1 MNNKKKSY
9 LKRSINE
16 LLEEMDNY
24 GGGINVKI
32 SQQELIGLLPN
43 LHNSILTQGIS
54 DQEHQKGNKY
64 LLLAQNKQQNAMK
77 KKFKYQEVL
86 NSNEELVKNLLDEK
100 YFSDWFLQGFNL
112 NFVFFGRAV
121 NIHKLAIA
129 IFKKYEVASQN
140 FRVQTVRFTP
150 RSNDNFYTENIE
162 DLFSLRE
169 ITKIEESGYFF
180 GQQSISFL
188 ENLSQKE
195 YLETKI
201 KKIQTEVV
209 RITFIN
215 GNQQSE
221 LNLINLYDDLFI
233 HSSYQTKYEVAFEK
247 AFINLINE
255 CKAIKYLSNQDNLS
269 RLTIQKTRL
278 LEYLQ
283 KTVFASTKNIIV
295 ADYSTINQP
304 SSCLQKYENLLMRL
318 MYIDKFNEINTVCH
332 RYSSK
337 SYEQTSD
344 YQSDYNTVTHRYS
357 TYNEFQYNFLSIINI
372 FYSNIKDDSQEDYF
386 DNQTRRKFN
395 NSFENHNRS
404 FQNHERNI
412 QNSQQRIQTPNQQIL
427 KITKNYDLPVQQ
439 QFESK
444 NQKQYNEIDEG
455 QTQKKTFKQEMKELL
470 NRINSSGSNEQLKQN
485 EINED
490 LNICEKENKL
500 KQTQTK
506 QDYIENKHFTQPNNF
521 NKKGNLQNQ
530 TSDSIQENYES
541 DKDRLKTF
549 QTQMSCDYLNYEL
562 GNSQKSQETKSK
574 LVSKKYQNLQYQS
587 TIQHKQLLEEC
598 YQQKIEELNLQI
610 QESQARYEIEI
621 NELRE
626 IMKNQSKKITLLAAE
641 KNVHELVTIYE
652 AQIYRYVE
660 QQKKL
665 REQINYLTDIKIQKD
680 NQKNLSAVQ
689 KQNIKFKEMIASLN
703 LEFSEREEEL
713 AKLQRERR
721 KIESDQFIL
730 EKKDKRIKDL
740 ESQRDQ
746 LLSKN
751 DELMNSMQQLNQIIQ
766 NLKQENTSLN
776 KCVSTLTLQ
785 NQELSEDNQTLQ
797 QILSLQSK
805 ESTQKIVNRKASQTN
820 IQLKNQ
826 VKSNQFRENPMQ
838 KHAFSAIE
846 KSINTLNRLV
856 LKTGTGIPEEII
868 SNFEEELK
876 YEWQKI
882 LKEIEYYKQNNQIV
896 TDFLTNFISSLEQVY
911 GKNDKNVR
919 DFNKFIRNFL
929 LEQLNDPEERENQFK
944 QNLQQL

>member
-9 LKRSINE
+9 LKKSINE

-32 SQQELIGLLPN
+32 SQQELICLLPN

-64 LLLAQNKQQNAMK
+64 VLLAPNKQQNGMK
-77 KKFKYQEVL
+77 KKFKYQEVF

-121 NIHKLAIA
+121 NIHQLAMKIM
-129 IFKKYEVASQN
+129 KKYEIASQN

-180 GQQSISFL
+180 GQQSIQFL

-233 HSSYQTKYEVAFEK
+233 HSSYQTKYEIAFEK

-283 KTVFASTKNIIV
+283 KTVFGSTKNIIV
-295 ADYSTINQP
+295 GDYSTINQP
-304 SSCLQKYENLLMRL
+304 STCLQKYENLLMRL
-318 MYIDKFNEINTVCH
+318 MYIDKFNDINTVCH

-344 YQSDYNTVTHRYS
+344 YQSDYNTITHRYN
-357 TYNEFQYNFLSIINI
+357 TQV
-372 FYSNIKDDSQEDYF
+372 KDDSQDEYF
-386 DNQTRRKFN
+386 DKQTKRKFN

-404 FQNHERNI
+404 YQYPERNI
-412 QNSQQRIQTPNQQIL
+412 QNHPKALQTSNQQSS
-427 KITKNYDLPVQQ
+427 KITKDYDLPVQQ
-439 QFESK
+439 QLGSRI
-444 NQKQYNEIDEG
+444 QKQQNDVDE
-455 QTQKKTFKQEMKELL
+455 QQKSKKTFKQEMKELL
-470 NRINSSGSNEQLKQN
+470 NRINGNNCSEQHKQN
-485 EINED
+485 ETNED
-490 LNICEKENKL
+490 LNNGEKENKL
-500 KQTQTK
+500 KIGNLKQTQNK
-506 QDYIENKHFTQPNNF
+506 QEYNEDRHFLSSNNCS
-521 NKKGNLQNQ
+521 KRGNLQNQ
-530 TSDSIQENYES
+530 TQDSIQENYES
-541 DKDRLKTF
+541 EKDRLRTF
-549 QTQMSCDYLNYEL
+549 QTQMSCDQFNQEL
-562 GNSQKSQETKSK
+562 GNSQKLPETKSK

-621 NELRE
+621 SELRE
-626 IMKNQSKKITLLAAE
+626 IIKNQQKKITLLAAE
-641 KNVHELVTIYE
+641 KNIHELVTVYE

-665 REQINYLTDIKIQKD
+665 REQINYLTDVKIQKD
-680 NQKNLSAVQ
+680 NQKNLSSIQ

-713 AKLQRERR
+713 NKLQRERR

-751 DELMNSMQQLNQIIQ
+751 DELMNSMQQLNHIIQ

-805 ESTQKIVNRKASQTN
+805 ESTQKIVNQKVSQTN

-826 VKSNQFRENPMQ
+826 VKSNQFKENPMQ
-838 KHAFSAIE
+838 KFAFSAIE
-846 KSINTLNRLV
+846 KCINTLNRLV

-868 SNFEEELK
+868 SNFQEDLK
-876 YEWQKI
+876 FEWQKL
-882 LKEIEYYKQNNQIV
+882 LKDIEYYKQNNQIV

-929 LEQLNDPEERENQFK
+929 LEQLNDPEERESQFK

>member
-1 MNNKKKSY
+1 
-9 LKRSINE
+9 
-16 LLEEMDNY
+16 MDNY

-32 SQQELIGLLPN
+32 SQQELISLLPHQ
-43 LHNSILTQGIS
+43 HNSILTQGIS
-54 DQEHQKGNKY
+54 DQEHQKGSKY
-64 LLLAQNKQQNAMK
+64 ILLAPNKQQNGMK
-77 KKFKYQEVL
+77 KKFKYQQVF

-100 YFSDWFLQGFNL
+100 YFTDWFLQGFNL

-121 NIHKLAIA
+121 NIHQLAIK
-129 IFKKYEVASQN
+129 IIKKYEVASQN

-180 GQQSISFL
+180 GQQSIQFL
-188 ENLSQKE
+188 ENLNQKE

-201 KKIQTEVV
+201 KRIQTEVV

-221 LNLINLYDDLFI
+221 LHLINLYDDLFI

-255 CKAIKYLSNQDNLS
+255 CKATKYLSNQENLS

-283 KTVFASTKNIIV
+283 KTMFGSTKNIIV
-295 ADYSTINQP
+295 GDYSTLNQS

-318 MYIDKFNEINTVCH
+318 MYIDRFNDINTVCH
-332 RYSSK
+332 RFSSK

-344 YQSDYNTVTHRYS
+344 YQSEYNTITHRYN
-357 TYNEFQYNFLSIINI
+357 T
-372 FYSNIKDDSQEDYF
+372 NIKDDSQDEYF
-386 DNQTRRKFN
+386 NKQTQRKFN
-395 NSFENHNRS
+395 NSFDNHNRS
-404 FQNHERNI
+404 YQYHEKNI
-412 QNSQQRIQTPNQQIL
+412 QNNPKALQTSNQQKL
-427 KITKNYDLPVQQ
+427 KIKKDYDLPVQQ
-439 QFESK
+439 QLEPK
-444 NQKQYNEIDEG
+444 YQKQENELDKE
-455 QTQKKTFKQEMKELL
+455 QKPKKTFKQEMKELL
-470 NRINSSGSNEQLKQN
+470 SRINGQNSCEQINQN

-490 LNICEKENKL
+490 LNVNEKENKL
-500 KQTQTK
+500 ISGGLKQTQNK
-506 QDYIENKHFTQPNNF
+506 QDYSENKHFIQSNNF
-521 NKKGNLQNQ
+521 NKRGNLQNQ
-530 TSDSIQENYES
+530 TQDSIQENYES
-541 DKDRLKTF
+541 DKDRLRTF
-549 QTQMSCDYLNYEL
+549 QTQMSCDNLNYEL

-574 LVSKKYQNLQYQS
+574 LLSKKYQNLQYQS
-587 TIQHKQLLEEC
+587 SILHKQLLEEC

-621 NELRE
+621 SELRE
-626 IMKNQSKKITLLAAE
+626 IIKNQSKKITLLAAE

-652 AQIYRYVE
+652 AQVYRYVE

-680 NQKNLSAVQ
+680 NQKNVSSVQ
-689 KQNIKFKEMIASLN
+689 KQNAKFKEMIASLN
-703 LEFSEREEEL
+703 LEFSEKEEEL
-713 AKLQRERR
+713 TKLQRERR

-766 NLKQENTSLN
+766 NLKQENASLN

-805 ESTQKIVNRKASQTN
+805 ESTQKIVSRKVSQTN

-826 VKSNQFRENPMQ
+826 VKSNQFKENPMQ
-838 KHAFSAIE
+838 KYAFSAIE
-846 KSINTLNRLV
+846 KCINTLNRLV

-868 SNFEEELK
+868 SSFQEDLK
-876 YEWQKI
+876 YEWQKL
-882 LKEIEYYKQNNQIV
+882 LKDIEYYKQNNQVV
-896 TDFLTNFISSLEQVY
+896 TDFLTSFISSLEQVY